1 MSLAVHAC
9 RCTILRLMAQLMA
22 LWCPALPSAAGSVSM
37 ARKVSLWC
45 LQ

>member
-1 MSLAVHAC
+1 MSLAVNAC
-9 RCTILRLMAQLMA
+9 RCTLLRMMALLMA
-22 LWCPALPSAAGSVSM
+22 LWFLALPSAAGSASM